1 MLSLSAE
8 TLKALSRSIMAVGE
22 LEEYR
27 DSNGTPVRRYECSDL
42 EVIFARPEGRWKF
55 MGLSFWLFGANF
67 IVDEVGAV
75 FAIDDDE
82 DMESTD
88 SVFTISNNDL
98 KLAIRSFIQWRVNVA
113 TKLQI

>member
-8 TLKALSRSIMAVGE
+8 TLKALSRSIMDVGE

-27 DSNGTPVRRYECSDL
+27 DGTGTPVRRYECSDL

-55 MGLSFWLFGANF
+55 VGLSFWLFGANF

-75 FAIDDDE
+75 FAIDEDE
-82 DMESTD
+82 DLESTD
-88 SVFTISNNDL
+88 
-98 KLAIRSFIQWRVNVA
+98 
-113 TKLQI
+113 